1 MDTGKYFLVLA
12 KKFFVA
18 RVRGKIGQ
26 DGPKNLLI
34 KLFLR
39 AKINS
44 KLHSQNVS

>member
-26 DGPKNLLI
+26 DGPKNDPFICL
-34 KLFLR
+34 K
-39 AKINS
+39 KIF
-44 KLHSQNVS
+44 